1 MRSITDL
8 APSMIV
14 AGSILPLA
22 FIFLAPMLG
31 LDGKLVFLVVV
42 LTVFVCHLILIWF
55 AGRLKSYHF
64 DETIDDEG

>member
-8 APSMIV
+8 APSMMV

-42 LTVFVCHLILIWF
+42 MTVFVCHLILIWF
-55 AGRLKSYHF
+55 AGRISGYRH
-64 DETIDDEG
+64 EVVGDDER